1 MAAVD
6 FTTLDNVKQYLNLS
20 NTTSD
25 AFLSRL
31 ISAASAF
38 VVTWVKRDLLS
49 ASYTEQRNGNGSCRM
64 MLKNTP
70 VTAVSSLTVNGH
82 SIPASTQ
89 PGISPGYWF
98 DDKMLYVKGYSFPN
112 GFGNVTIDYTAGYT
126 TVPLELEQVVIELVA
141 NKYKR
146 RDRIGED
153 SKDLGGQ
160 TVSYSKRDLS
170 QDHMDLLSIYK
181 RVVPIV

>member
-1 MAAVD
+1 MATVD

-49 ASYTEQRNGNGSCRM
+49 ASYTEQRNGNGSCRI
-64 MLKNTP
+64 MLKNSP
-70 VTAVSSLTVNGH
+70 VTAVSSLAINGLNI
-82 SIPASTQ
+82 SASTQ

-98 DDKMLYVKGYSFPN
+98 DDKMLYVHGYSFPL
-112 GFGNVTIDYTAGYT
+112 GFGNVSIEYTAGYT
-126 TVPLELEQVVIELVA
+126 TVPLELEQVVIEIVA
-141 NKYKR
+141 NKFKR

-153 SKDLGGQ
+153 SKDFGGQ
-160 TVSYSKRDLS
+160 TVSFSKRDLS
-170 QDHMDLLSIYK
+170 PDHTDILAGYK
-181 RVVPIV
+181 RVVPIT